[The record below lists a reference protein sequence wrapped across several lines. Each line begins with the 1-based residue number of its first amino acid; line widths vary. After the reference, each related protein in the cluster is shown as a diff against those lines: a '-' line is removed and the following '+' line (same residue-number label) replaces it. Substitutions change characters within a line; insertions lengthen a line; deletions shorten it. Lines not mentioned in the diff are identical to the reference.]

1 MNVVGISAFYHE
13 AACCL
18 LRDGRLVAAAEEE
31 RFTRIKHDPRLPVHA
46 FRFCLERGG
55 IGIDELDAVGY
66 YESPVKKLSRQL
78 WAGPP
83 PGASPALPWLD
94 ALRPQREIREVLG
107 WEGPLFSYEHH
118 LSHAASAFD
127 FSG

>member
-18 LRDGRLVAAAEEE
+18 LQDGRLVAAAEEE

-46 FRFCLERGG
+46 FRFCLQKAGLG
-55 IGIDELDAVGY
+55 IEDLDAVGY

-83 PGASPALPWLD
+83 QGVPSAMPWLD
-94 ALRPQREIREVLG
+94 ALRPQREIRETLG
-107 WEGPLFSYEHH
+107 WDMPSLSGVRPAGGGP
-118 LSHAASAFD
+118 AS
-127 FSG
+127 